1 MYTHNWAVTGRAWEQ
16 VHAITKLPELL
27 GQAEHRVVAS
37 NAHVCFPDILIAPK
51 QGAMFQPLGLVGLFL
66 FVFFKFSSW
75 STVLH
80 WWVVLVGSFTS
91 LVYQKPEGSSLC
103 ALGRDFSELEVR

>member
-1 MYTHNWAVTGRAWEQ
+1 M
-16 VHAITKLPELL
+16 
-27 GQAEHRVVAS
+27 
-37 NAHVCFPDILIAPK
+37 
-51 QGAMFQPLGLVGLFL
+51 
-66 FVFFKFSSW
+66 
-75 STVLH
+75 H